1 VSPSLPPGSFNAH
14 WFNFFNAVSFQIM
27 MGAPIILFTKSLGA
41 SSTVIGIVA
50 SFTPLMTIFQLPA
63 ARFLDRFGYRE
74 FVLMGW
80 GLRTVLIFVIA
91 AVPMLSFLDA
101 QSKMAVLLATLFLFN
116 LLRGISSAAWM
127 PWIAEL
133 IPESRRGRFLS
144 LDQLFMYAGCLVS
157 LAVSAVVM
165 AGQVDPWEYSLVF
178 FMSAFGGVMSLVFI
192 KRIPEVSSQES
203 VKRSSTPVPW
213 KEMLSYPPFLQILV
227 FNILYMAVVGSLGV
241 FTVEY
246 MKEMMGFEV
255 SAVLVLSAFSFVG
268 ALMALPFCGRVIDRT
283 GSKPLLLM
291 ATLLFFV
298 VIFAWFLLASSV
310 LPPSFVLVACLNLAT
325 GAASAIFNLANVRI
339 VMATMPEMGRNHFF
353 ALFTVITS
361 LGLGASPVVWGL
373 TLDAIGTIDIAAGV
387 FTFKRH
393 SVYFLALLVFNM
405 FSALSIRWLAEN
417 PSANSREPNLVYAR
431 LKRGS
436 KFWHR

>member
-1 VSPSLPPGSFNAH
+1 
-14 WFNFFNAVSFQIM
+14 M

-91 AVPMLSFLDA
+91 AVPMLSFLDD

-144 LDQLFMYAGCLVS
+144 LDQLFMYAGCLIS

-178 FMSAFGGVMSLVFI
+178 FVSALGGVMSLVFI

-213 KEMLSYPPFLQILV
+213 RAMLSYPPFLRILV
-227 FNILYMAVVGSLGV
+227 FNVLYMAVVGSLGV

-246 MKEMMGFEV
+246 MKETMGFEV
-255 SAVLVLSAFSFVG
+255 SAVLVLSGFSFVG

-283 GSKPLLLM
+283 GSKPLLLA
-291 ATLLFFV
+291 ATSLFFV
-298 VIFAWFLLASSV
+298 VIFGWFLLSSSV
-310 LPPSFVLVACLNLAT
+310 LPPAFVLVACLNLVT

-373 TLDAIGTIDIAAGV
+373 TLDAIGSIDIEAGI

-393 SVYFLALLVFNM
+393 SVYFLALLVFNIL
-405 FSALSIRWLAEN
+405 SALTIRLLVEN
-417 PSANSREPNLVYAR
+417 PAGQSQEPNLVYAR